1 MKNISTAFRQK
12 LYNNERDYVN
22 SARITLSDG
31 TVLNVDNLKIMN
43 NGLQTENAVSD
54 DDEFTALGSTIINAA
69 TLILYNND
77 DVYSD
82 YDFINAKVELFTG
95 LNIPAIVNDVETTV
109 LEQLQLGTYTV
120 DDATYGNAT
129 ITLFVLDYMEQFD
142 RPYSQSNL
150 TYPTT
155 LYNIIA
161 EACQTCGVT
170 LASDSIQ
177 FPHYNYTVPLGTLD
191 KESCTYREVIGY
203 VATIAGCFATVD
215 VEGKLS
221 LRWFNT
227 AALENNENDLDG
239 GTFDPWTTG
248 NIVDGGSF
256 NPWTTGNTI
265 DGGDFIERRPVHYI
279 NKLRTQNI
287 GVDDVV
293 ITGIRFSYDNE
304 DDTVNQDRIS
314 HLVGTEGYVIE
325 VEDNPFIN
333 ETNWQ
338 EISAWLSTKL
348 IGLRFRKCNVSH
360 LSDPSIE
367 AGDVGFV
374 WDTKGAEHPIL
385 ITRVTFSP
393 VNPQEVVCGA
403 STPSRNSASRF
414 STQTKNYVAS
424 RKKLKEQKDT
434 FDLAIEN
441 LQNRMDNVS
450 GLFETRIQQQDGSY
464 ITYLHNKPH
473 ADPTS
478 FNFPSESDIV
488 IAISSVGVTV
498 TSTGNTA
505 NPVWYGLQVDGQFLA
520 SIIQTISLFFDYASG
535 GTLTLGGANNVNG
548 TLRILD
554 ASGTQIGGWDNTGI
568 NAIGNLVLAGELS
581 KAQIGQLWT
590 VAYDTFNGFI
600 GIEAENFQFHLTD
613 SNNKITDL
621 FSLVYNNWPS
631 NKGLQQSIST
641 TRGYFYEVYGIADI
655 GGSVSSAFSA
665 NKMFPI
671 LKRYSINSDK
681 TQFYMQG
688 GKSGK
693 DFRFDLAYDHI
704 NIMSESSVNAP
715 NGPFIRAYSG
725 YIQISTDAGVIS
737 SSSTPSYK
745 SSKTANIAAN
755 VNGFIVQGG
764 SNYLLV
770 TASAHRIGNNT
781 IAFDSSSSKRYKH
794 DIKELGEELAAEKL
808 YELRVIQFVY
818 NDDATLQY
826 DDMRG
831 KTLPGF
837 IAEEVDEIYPSAV
850 IHDSEGGVESWDE
863 RRIIPGMLSLIQKQK
878 KQLDEQEQRI
888 KNLEER
894 LAKLEKLML

>member
-129 ITLFVLDYMEQFD
+129 ITLSVLDYMEQFD

-203 VATIAGCFATVD
+203 VATIAGCFATAD
-215 VEGKLS
+215 VEGKLT

-239 GTFDPWTTG
+239 GTFDPWTAG

-279 NKLRTQNI
+279 TKLRTQNI

-374 WDTKGAEHPIL
+374 WDTKGTEHPIL

-441 LQNRMDNVS
+441 LQNRMDNAS
-450 GLFETRIQQQDGSY
+450 GLFETRVQQQDGSY

-554 ASGTQIGGWDNTGI
+554 ASGTQIGSWDNTGI
-568 NAIGNLVLAGELS
+568 NASGNFQLLIAEYVLQAASSYYRKYAGPYRAGFLNEHVWYAWPVPGDWGYSSNEIFGFHVVWHDSQDETITTNFSILPS
-581 KAQIGQLWT
+581 KITYRDSSTGTNYIVTSNEMVRKVGFQTHHNSSNSIWGGDLIMCEPVDGGDWFATYIVYGNRYKVTIVNCNGFSQISMQLRHDMNGLYINNNR
-590 VAYDTFNGFI
+590 VAY
-600 GIEAENFQFHLTD
+600 
-613 SNNKITDL
+613 
-621 FSLVYNNWPS
+621 
-631 NKGLQQSIST
+631 
-641 TRGYFYEVYGIADI
+641 
-655 GGSVSSAFSA
+655 
-665 NKMFPI
+665 
-671 LKRYSINSDK
+671 
-681 TQFYMQG
+681 
-688 GKSGK
+688 
-693 DFRFDLAYDHI
+693 
-704 NIMSESSVNAP
+704 
-715 NGPFIRAYSG
+715 
-725 YIQISTDAGVIS
+725 
-737 SSSTPSYK
+737 
-745 SSKTANIAAN
+745 
-755 VNGFIVQGG
+755 
-764 SNYLLV
+764 
-770 TASAHRIGNNT
+770 
-781 IAFDSSSSKRYKH
+781 DSSSSKRYKH
-794 DIKELGEELAAEKL
+794 DIKELSKELAAEKL

-850 IHDSEGGVESWDE
+850 IHDNEGRVESWDE

-878 KQLDEQEQRI
+878 KQLDEQEQKI
-888 KNLEER
+888 KDLEKR